1 MGKFGCRFN
10 YQVLLHFQQY
20 LNQEEWSINY
30 LYCQGSHL
38 GDFGTKG
45 VFISR
50 KRKWMETEFFISRF
64 HANFE
69 SGLAA
74 TLNSRFL

>member
-10 YQVLLHFQQY
+10 YQVPLHFQQY

-30 LYCQGSHL
+30 LYCQESHS
-38 GDFGTKG
+38 GDFGRKG

-50 KRKWMETEFFISRF
+50 NRKWMELEFFISRF

-69 SGLAA
+69 NGLAA
-74 TLNSRFL
+74 TLSSRFL